1 MLTCGLVR
9 TNFSFA
15 IFPPETHLT
24 GLHVVFIIYLFKK
37 FIFIFSVFIL
47 IFSIVIV
54 VFLFFSFHYSSTAQ
68 EGLITCK
75 DTVNIRFRAENRI
88 MALQDRMNFITWG
101 STTKQD
107 FDESYTTA
115 TKGQARL
122 FYNDSVIISND
133 VDPQLIISNKR
144 NENLYVKMYLNQLY
158 SGYQKNDDDENTIF
172 LFILW
177 NI

>member
-1 MLTCGLVR
+1 MFHKMNKT
-9 TNFSFA
+9 
-15 IFPPETHLT
+15 
-24 GLHVVFIIYLFKK
+24 
-37 FIFIFSVFIL
+37 
-47 IFSIVIV
+47 IVIV

-158 SGYQKNDDDENTIF
+158 SCLLYTYPSQRDRTRSRMPSSAWKKKIIE
-172 LFILW
+172 LS
-177 NI
+177 

>member
-1 MLTCGLVR
+1 MFHKMNKT
-9 TNFSFA
+9 
-15 IFPPETHLT
+15 
-24 GLHVVFIIYLFKK
+24 
-37 FIFIFSVFIL
+37 
-47 IFSIVIV
+47 IVIV

-122 FYNDSVIISND
+122 F
-133 VDPQLIISNKR
+133 Q
-144 NENLYVKMYLNQLY
+144 
-158 SGYQKNDDDENTIF
+158 
-172 LFILW
+172 
-177 NI
+177 